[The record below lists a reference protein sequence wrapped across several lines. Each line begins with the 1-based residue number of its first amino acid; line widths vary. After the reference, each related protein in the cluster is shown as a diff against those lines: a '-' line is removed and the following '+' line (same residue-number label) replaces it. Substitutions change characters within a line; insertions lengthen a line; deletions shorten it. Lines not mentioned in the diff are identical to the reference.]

1 MKIPESLRSW
11 PARPA
16 VHTETLLALCAA
28 FILLA
33 GNGPFWRAALA
44 NRAWTEPGTWLF
56 AGAVFVALSAFYL
69 AFTALFASRYTVR
82 PLLAVLLIVTA
93 AAAYYMER
101 YAIYLDRAMLRNV
114 LATNYKEAGELLG
127 WGLGAHLLLF
137 GLLPAGLLWWP
148 RLKQRPPLRALAV
161 RTGWVAASLVIGVAS
176 LLLVFADFASLM
188 RNHKEV
194 RHLITPGN
202 IVASLAGNAW
212 GRAKRPAGQARL
224 VVGADAKP
232 GPAKA
237 RPTLFVLV
245 VGETARAQNFSLNGY
260 ARVTNPELARR
271 GVINFPSATACGTST
286 EVSLPC
292 MFSPFGR
299 SNYNE
304 EAIVTHESVL
314 QVLARAGVKVL
325 WRDNQSGCKGVCD
338 GLPQEQLDHAAVPSL
353 CAGGQCL
360 DEILLHGMDQ
370 VLRDR
375 QGNLLV
381 VMHQL
386 GSHGPA
392 YFKRYPPAFKKFTP
406 ACETGD
412 LRHCSPEE
420 IVNAYDNSIL
430 YTDFF
435 LGKLIDFLAG
445 AQQTHDTAML
455 YVSDHGESLGEGGL
469 YLHGMPWAIAPD
481 VQTRVPFVLWLSPV
495 FRQSQGIDAQ
505 CLRSWALRQPVS
517 HDYLFH
523 SLLGVFGVQTRAYG
537 RQMDLFAPCRG
548 AAAAALS
555 PAETKR

>member
-93 AAAYYMER
+93 GAAYYMER

-114 LATNYKEAGELLG
+114 MATNYKEASELLG
-127 WGLGAHLLLF
+127 WGLGVHLLIF
-137 GLLPAGLLWWP
+137 GLLPAALLWWP

-161 RTGWVAASLVIGVAS
+161 RVGWVAASLAIGVGS

-188 RNHKEV
+188 RNHREV

-212 GRAKRPAGQARL
+212 GRAKRPPGQARL
-224 VVGADAKP
+224 VVAADAKP

-271 GVINFPSATACGTST
+271 GVINFPDATACGTST

-299 SNYNE
+299 AHYNE

-353 CAGGQCL
+353 CADGQCL

-406 ACETGD
+406 ACETDD

-435 LGKLIDFLAG
+435 LGKLIDFLAA

-481 VQTRVPFVLWLSPV
+481 VQTHVPFVLWLSPA
-495 FRQSQGIDAQ
+495 FRDSQGIDVQ
-505 CLRSWALRQPVS
+505 CLRNRALRQPVS
-517 HDYLFH
+517 HDFLFH
-523 SLLGVFGVQTRAYG
+523 SLLGIFGVQTSAYE
-537 RQMDLFAPCRG
+537 RPLDLFAACRG
-548 AAAAALS
+548 AAAALI
-555 PAETKR
+555 PAETRR